1 MLIVVTMQ
9 NLIMLLALQAA
20 RAFVAP
26 TARRMA
32 TSLKAGDA
40 MAVDAATTFLFP
52 GQGAQSVGMAVE
64 TCEAVPAAKKLFDE
78 ASEILG
84 YDLLAKCAEGPK
96 AELDSTAVSQPAIF
110 VSSMAAVEKLR
121 AESPDVVDSATCA
134 MGLSLE
140 STRPSASPGRSAS
153 PTASSSRNCGARRC
167 RRRRTR
173 SRPAWCP
180 LLVWTR
186 ARSPI
191 YVKRRRTRRASPS
204 PSRTS
209 CATATTRAPAA
220 WSVVPRALGA
230 FFRVR
235 PAHGRDGGDAPGPVA
250 SARRRRREKVAI
262 SPVNRARQAR
272 VQFKARMAVKLAV
285 AGAFH
290 TDFMAPAVAAL
301 SAALADTDVQA
312 PRIPVVSNVD
322 AAAHADPAV
331 IKDLL
336 AKQVTSPVLFEDSVA
351 NLLGAGFA
359 QAPLQPARASHRGHL
374 RASTGRRRPVAGRW
388 WMPAANVVVRTTFG
402 S

>member
-1 MLIVVTMQ
+1 MRST
-9 NLIMLLALQAA
+9 IMLLAMQCA

-26 TARRMA
+26 GVRRMA

-40 MAVDAATTFLFP
+40 MDVNAATTFLFP

-78 ASEILG
+78 ASAILG

-134 MGLSLE
+134 MGLSLGE
-140 STRPSASPGRSAS
+140 YSALCFAGAISFADGVKLTKLRGEAMQAASDAQPSGMVSVIGLDKGKVADLCKAASD
-153 PTASSSRNCGARRC
+153 
-167 RRRRTR
+167 
-173 SRPAWCP
+173 
-180 LLVWTR
+180 
-186 ARSPI
+186 
-191 YVKRRRTRRASPS
+191 
-204 PSRTS
+204 
-209 CATATTRAPAA
+209 AT
-220 WSVVPRALGA
+220 GE
-230 FFRVR
+230 
-235 PAHGRDGGDAPGPVA
+235 PVA
-250 SARRRRREKVAI
+250 IANFLCNGNYACSGSMAAVDKVAELAK
-262 SPVNRARQAR
+262 PE
-272 VQFKARMAVKLAV
+272 FKARMAVKLAV

-301 SAALADTDVQA
+301 SAALADTDVKA

-351 NLLGAGFA
+351 NLLGAGFSQGYELGPGKVIA
-359 QAPLQPARASHRGHL
+359 GIFKRIDKTAS
-374 RASTGRRRPVAGRW
+374 VE
-388 WMPAANVVVRTTFG
+388 NVVV
-402 S
+402 